1 MIVHVGTCTCTR
13 TVLAVEQT
21 LQKAVD
27 SVRVANS
34 TFSKALSSADALNI
48 DTQVRARDVT

>member
-1 MIVHVGTCTCTR
+1 M
-13 TVLAVEQT
+13 LAVEQT

-48 DTQVRARDVT
+48 DTQVRA